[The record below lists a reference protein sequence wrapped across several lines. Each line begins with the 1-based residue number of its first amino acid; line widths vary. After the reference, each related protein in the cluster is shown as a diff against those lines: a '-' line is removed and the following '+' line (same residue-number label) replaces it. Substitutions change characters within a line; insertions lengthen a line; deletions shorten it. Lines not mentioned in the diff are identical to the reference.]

1 MASCCGVLDRSW
13 RACASSE
20 ARIAGQSSCT
30 RQAARSFMGSTSAC
44 SSSAVDRSEGPT
56 LMRVNARLK
65 RDPPPSTMEGTAPT
79 HLLTMGDRRFRTAAL
94 PRSSSAHAVKV
105 SSSCFCSC
113 QHAAPATL
121 VGSDSSERAS
131 SSTSGTYCLKSGET
145 TCLSRV
151 SMMAACLSL
160 AVSSFSH
167 RSSAR

>member
-56 LMRVNARLK
+56 LMRDNARLK

-105 SSSCFCSC
+105 SSSC
-113 QHAAPATL
+113 HAATPPPTTL
-121 VGSDSSERAS
+121 VGSASSERAS
-131 SSTSGTYCLKSGET
+131 SSTFGTYCLKIGEM

-151 SMMAACLSL
+151 SIMAACLSL

-167 RSSAR
+167 SSSAR